1 MYLLI
6 VLFRRGIHQSS
17 NKLSDNQMVPK
28 HELSAEQDILP
39 EDTEVTE
46 KLPAAFKAL
55 SETSYHT
62 LTTRERRRV
71 RNVQI
76 LEGEY
81 IENEET
87 ITVRD
92 TNTAIQ
98 KNSNFKLEAFVAR
111 PDDEVRDIC
120 HY

>member
-1 MYLLI
+1 M
-6 VLFRRGIHQSS
+6 VL
-17 NKLSDNQMVPK
+17 K
-28 HELSAEQDILP
+28 HELPEEQGILP

-76 LEGEY
+76 LEAEY

>member
-1 MYLLI
+1 
-6 VLFRRGIHQSS
+6 
-17 NKLSDNQMVPK
+17 MVPK
-28 HELSAEQDILP
+28 HELSEEQDILP

-46 KLPAAFKAL
+46 KLPAAFQAL